1 MVLVGTLK
9 PTSVSFMALY
19 RDTKTGVIISAESVL
34 GGDWVPVEDT
44 APSGGDMTVAELKS
58 SLDELGIDYDKSLKK
73 SDLVALYE
81 ENKG

>member
-1 MVLVGTLK
+1 
-9 PTSVSFMALY
+9 MALY

-58 SLDELGIDYDKSLKK
+58 SLDELGVDYDKGSKK

>member
-1 MVLVGTLK
+1 
-9 PTSVSFMALY
+9 MALY
-19 RDTKTGVIISAESVL
+19 RDLKSGVIIASECIL

-44 APSGGDMTVAELKS
+44 APSGADLTVAELKS
-58 SLDELGIDYDKSLKK
+58 SLDELGVDYDKSLKK

>member
-1 MVLVGTLK
+1 M
-9 PTSVSFMALY
+9 
-19 RDTKTGVIISAESVL
+19 IISAESVL

-44 APSGGDMTVAELKS
+44 APNGGNMTVVELKS
-58 SLDELGIDYDKSLKK
+58 SLDELGIDYDKSSKK

>member
-1 MVLVGTLK
+1 
-9 PTSVSFMALY
+9 MALY
-19 RDTKTGVIISAESVL
+19 RDLKSGVIITSECIL

-44 APSGGDMTVAELKS
+44 APSGADLTVAELKS
-58 SLDELGIDYDKSLKK
+58 SLNELGVDYDKSSKK

>member
-1 MVLVGTLK
+1 M
-9 PTSVSFMALY
+9 
-19 RDTKTGVIISAESVL
+19 
-34 GGDWVPVEDT
+34 EDT

-58 SLDELGIDYDKSLKK
+58 SLDELGIDYDKSSKK

>member
-1 MVLVGTLK
+1 
-9 PTSVSFMALY
+9 MALY
-19 RDTKTGVIISAESVL
+19 RDLKSGVVIASECII

-44 APSGGDMTVAELKS
+44 APSGADLTVAELKS
-58 SLDELGIDYDKSLKK
+58 SLDELGIDYDKSSKK

>member
-1 MVLVGTLK
+1 
-9 PTSVSFMALY
+9 MALY
-19 RDTKTGVIISAESVL
+19 RDLKSGVIIASECIL

-44 APSGGDMTVAELKS
+44 APSGGDMTVEELKS

>member
-1 MVLVGTLK
+1 
-9 PTSVSFMALY
+9 MALY

-73 SDLVALYE
+73 SDLAALYE

>member
-1 MVLVGTLK
+1 
-9 PTSVSFMALY
+9 MALY
-19 RDTKTGVIISAESVL
+19 RDLKSGVIITSECIL

-44 APSGGDMTVAELKS
+44 APSGADLTVAELKS
-58 SLDELGIDYDKSLKK
+58 SLDELGVDYDKSSKK

>member
-1 MVLVGTLK
+1 
-9 PTSVSFMALY
+9 MALY
-19 RDTKTGVIISAESVL
+19 RDLKSGVIIASECIL

-44 APSGGDMTVAELKS
+44 APSGADLIVAELKS
-58 SLDELGIDYDKSLKK
+58 SLDELGVDYDKSSKK

>member
-1 MVLVGTLK
+1 
-9 PTSVSFMALY
+9 MALY

-58 SLDELGIDYDKSLKK
+58 SLDELGIDYNKSSKK
-73 SDLVALYE
+73 SDLVALYK

>member
-1 MVLVGTLK
+1 
-9 PTSVSFMALY
+9 MALY
-19 RDTKTGVIISAESVL
+19 RDLKSGVISASECIL
-34 GGDWVPVEDT
+34 GGNWVPVEDT

-58 SLDELGIDYDKSLKK
+58 SLDELGIDYDKSSKK

>member
-1 MVLVGTLK
+1 
-9 PTSVSFMALY
+9 MALY
-19 RDTKTGVIISAESVL
+19 RDLKSGVIITSECIL

-44 APSGGDMTVAELKS
+44 APSGADLTVAELKS
-58 SLDELGIDYDKSLKK
+58 SLDELGIDYDKSSKK

>member
-1 MVLVGTLK
+1 
-9 PTSVSFMALY
+9 MALY
-19 RDTKTGVIISAESVL
+19 RDLKSGVIIASECIL

-44 APSGGDMTVAELKS
+44 APSGADLTVAELKS